1 MDRPAHESQP
11 TDLSRRRLLQTL
23 AALGITGP
31 LALELAAQPRAKLS
45 ADVITHASVVL
56 GEEFTPQRVAV
67 IEKALQ
73 RNLEQFQV
81 VRDLVIDDLVEPA
94 PMFMARTHAGPVGP
108 GRSKAK

>member
-1 MDRPAHESQP
+1 MDRLVPESQP
-11 TDLSRRRLLQTL
+11 TDISRRRVLQAL

-31 LALELAAQPRAKLS
+31 LALELAAQPRARLS
-45 ADVITHASVVL
+45 ADVIKHASVVL
-56 GEEFTPQRVAV
+56 GEQFTPERVTV

-94 PMFMARTHAGPVGP
+94 PMFMARSHAGPVTGP
-108 GRSKAK
+108 SGSK

>member
-1 MDRPAHESQP
+1 MDRPIREPQP
-11 TDLSRRRLLQTL
+11 TDISRRWVLQAL

-31 LALELAAQPRAKLS
+31 LALELAAQPRAQLS
-45 ADVITHASVVL
+45 VDVIKHASAVL
-56 GEEFTPQRVAV
+56 GEQFTTERVAV

-94 PMFMARTHAGPVGP
+94 PMFMARGHAGSVARPSG
-108 GRSKAK
+108 SK